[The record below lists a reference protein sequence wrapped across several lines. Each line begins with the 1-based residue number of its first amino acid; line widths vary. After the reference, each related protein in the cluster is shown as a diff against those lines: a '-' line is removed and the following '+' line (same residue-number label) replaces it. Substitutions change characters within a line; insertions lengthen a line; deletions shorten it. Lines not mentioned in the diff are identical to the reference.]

1 MSRRSASTST
11 VPAKTRILDAAVR
24 SFSRQSYD
32 AVGLRDIAADAQVDV
47 AYVHRCFGSKMQLF
61 AEALHV
67 HFDSVAVFENA
78 KDDPVGALIE
88 GIFRHDQADAARGI
102 KQLDIMTHSLTS
114 LEARDILRDFIEKE
128 VLPLFAGKFD
138 LVDPQRTAS
147 LLLAYLVGLSLLRN
161 TIEIQPLRDGAGQW
175 LRASSR
181 DVMNAIIATDASTP
195 ESQKM

>member
-32 AVGLRDIAADAQVDV
+32 AVGLRDIAAEAQVDV

-78 KDDPVGALIE
+78 PDDPVSALIE
-88 GIFRHDQADAARGI
+88 GIFRHDQADAVHGT

-114 LEARDILRDFIEKE
+114 LEARDILRDFIAKE
-128 VLPLFAGKFD
+128 VLPLFASKFN

-147 LLLAYLVGLSLLRN
+147 LLLAYLAGLSLLRN
-161 TIEIQPLRDGAGQW
+161 TIEIAPLREDSARW
-175 LRASSR
+175 LRTSSR
-181 DVMNAIIATDASTP
+181 QVMNAILATDVSATI
-195 ESQKM
+195 EI